1 MNQYY
6 AQKLSAK
13 RLELCYKLAN
23 QRIKQYLQS
32 EINFTKSLLNPNDII
47 LELGCGYGRIMA
59 EIANQVDTV
68 IGIDNSVDSLLYG
81 QKYLGNFINCFLIAT
96 DASKQCFA
104 DNSFD
109 AVLCLQ
115 NGLSAFHIDKKSLI
129 KESLRVVKPGGILL
143 FSSYS
148 YKIWDARLEWFEEQ
162 SDAGLLG
169 KIDYEKTKDG
179 IIVCEDGFSATT
191 IDESEFHN
199 LMDGLN
205 VNYKLVEFDESSLFC
220 QVIKI

>member
-13 RLELCYKLAN
+13 RLELCYELAN

-59 EIANQVDTV
+59 EIANQADTV
-68 IGIDNSVDSLLYG
+68 IGIDNSVESLLYG
-81 QKYLGNFINCFLIAT
+81 QKYLKKNPNFYLVAT
-96 DASKQCFA
+96 DASKQCFN

-109 AVLCLQ
+109 KVLCLQ

-129 KESLRVVKPGGILL
+129 KESLRVVKPGGLLL

-148 YKIWDARLEWFEEQ
+148 YKIWDARLEWFEKQ

-191 IDESEFHN
+191 INESEFHN
-199 LMDGLN
+199 LMDGLDVEYN
-205 VNYKLVEFDESSLFC
+205 LVEIDKSSLFC
-220 QVIKI
+220 KIIKL